1 MTRERSWSSETD
13 GAERVVWRNEFG
25 GVSKSEGEGVNGVD
39 DDEEEDDEDDEDGGG
54 AGTLGDGAFCEG
66 GVVGFAVR
74 SEEDGDGEEVGEWVL
89 LRVREYDEGA
99 GEEEGSMVE
108 SLRILWSS
116 RAME

>member
-1 MTRERSWSSETD
+1 M
-13 GAERVVWRNEFG
+13 
-25 GVSKSEGEGVNGVD
+25 
-39 DDEEEDDEDDEDGGG
+39 
-54 AGTLGDGAFCEG
+54 
-66 GVVGFAVR
+66 GFAVR